1 MKDLPPLFPPAD
13 HEYEEAAD
21 ELCQPLSFVTR
32 EMISDVFDSQLR
44 GRQDITACFTGHR
57 QLPPEDAE
65 ALSDRLDELLE
76 CLARHGYRDF
86 ISGAALGF
94 DLLAAERV
102 IALKRSVPD
111 VRLLLAIPCQNQT
124 ARWRPADTDRYE
136 HIVYH
141 ADSIAVL
148 SPRYYEGCM
157 QVRNRFMVD
166 RSSLCICY
174 MTAFQ
179 GGTASTVHYAQ
190 TQKLPVVN
198 VADEEFTRI
207 FIRNMDQA

>member
-1 MKDLPPLFPPAD
+1 
-13 HEYEEAAD
+13 
-21 ELCQPLSFVTR
+21 
-32 EMISDVFDSQLR
+32 
-44 GRQDITACFTGHR
+44 
-57 QLPPEDAE
+57 
-65 ALSDRLDELLE
+65 
-76 CLARHGYRDF
+76 
-86 ISGAALGF
+86 
-94 DLLAAERV
+94 
-102 IALKRSVPD
+102 
-111 VRLLLAIPCQNQT
+111 
-124 ARWRPADTDRYE
+124 
-136 HIVYH
+136 
-141 ADSIAVL
+141 
-148 SPRYYEGCM
+148 M

>member
-32 EMISDVFDSQLR
+32 DMISDVFDSQLR

-57 QLPPEDAE
+57 QLPADEVDSLA
-65 ALSDRLDELLE
+65 DRLDELLD
-76 CLARHGYRDF
+76 CLVRHGYRDF

-102 IALKRSVPD
+102 LLLKRRCPD

-124 ARWRPADTDRYE
+124 ARWRPEDAARYE

-141 ADSIAVL
+141 ADHTHVL
-148 SPRYYEGCM
+148 SPFYFDGCM

-166 RSSLCICY
+166 RSSLCICC

-179 GGTASTVHYAQ
+179 GGTASTVKYAQ
-190 TQKLPVVN
+190 TKKLPVVN
-198 VADEEFTRI
+198 VADREFCRI
-207 FIRNMDQA
+207 FIRNLDQA

>member
-1 MKDLPPLFPPAD
+1 MRDLPPLFPPSEQ
-13 HEYEEAAD
+13 EYEKAAD

-32 EMISDVFDSQLR
+32 ELISDVFESQLR
-44 GRQDITACFTGHR
+44 GRHDMTACFTGHR
-57 QLPPEDAE
+57 HLPADEITPLA
-65 ALSDRLDELLE
+65 DRLDKLLE
-76 CLARHGYRDF
+76 CLYDHGYRDF

-102 IALKRSVPD
+102 IAMKMRHFD

-124 ARWRPADTDRYE
+124 ARWRPEDAARYE

-141 ADSIAVL
+141 ADFTQVL
-148 SPRYYEGCM
+148 SPHYYEGCM

-174 MTAFQ
+174 MTVFH
-179 GGTASTVHYAQ
+179 GGTASTVRYAQ
-190 TQKLPVVN
+190 TQQLPVVN
-198 VADEEFTRI
+198 VADEEFCRI